1 MILFLNIMPAAF
13 ESTHPSSEL
22 SGKVFIEAE
31 PDPRKRLRY
40 PGRADSRFRSMVNTW
55 VEFAINGARDEDRN
69 NMAVIWIL
77 LGMPTSFDGEH
88 LTQSILSDPLI
99 GGNERSAEGRTS
111 GAMTSCVA
119 GVVLK
124 SGSKG
129 RS

>member
-1 MILFLNIMPAAF
+1 V
-13 ESTHPSSEL
+13 ERCSSKRSL
-22 SGKVFIEAE
+22 IRGRGYGTRVVRTQDSG
-31 PDPRKRLRY
+31 P
-40 PGRADSRFRSMVNTW
+40 MVNTW
-55 VEFAINGARDEDRN
+55 VEFAVNGAREEDRN

-88 LTQSILSDPLI
+88 LTQSILSDPLM

-111 GAMTSCVA
+111 GAMTSCVT